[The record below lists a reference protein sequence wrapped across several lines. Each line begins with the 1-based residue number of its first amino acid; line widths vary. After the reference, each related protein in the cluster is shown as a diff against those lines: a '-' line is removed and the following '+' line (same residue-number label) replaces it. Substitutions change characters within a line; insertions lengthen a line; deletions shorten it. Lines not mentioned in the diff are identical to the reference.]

1 MVQTFALVAMNM
13 LLMALSQVFG
23 LGRFQSFCFS
33 LFFLFFPVF
42 FINPIC

>member
-23 LGRFQSFCFS
+23 LGGFNPNVFS
-33 LFFLFFPVF
+33 QFFLFFPVF